1 MYKKDSK
8 FTKKIRKIILD
19 AQKFNKKVD
28 DYIKNT
34 NRYLESSPKNVN
46 KGTIRKMVELENIVI
61 KQQIEKEKERKYQL
75 AKQNYEND
83 LHNIM
88 EKLINIKEK

>member
-19 AQKFNKKVD
+19 AKKFNKKVD

-34 NRYLESSPKNVN
+34 NKYLESSPKHIN
-46 KGTIRKMVELENIVI
+46 KGTIREMVELDKIVI
-61 KQQIEKEKERKYQL
+61 KQQIEKENKRKYQL
-75 AKQNYEND
+75 AKRKYESD

>member
-1 MYKKDSK
+1 MYKKDSN

-19 AQKFNKKVD
+19 AKKFNKKVD

-46 KGTIRKMVELENIVI
+46 KGTIREMVELEKIVI

-88 EKLINIKEK
+88 EKIINIKEK

>member
-1 MYKKDSK
+1 MYKKDSN

-19 AQKFNKKVD
+19 AKKFNKKVD

-46 KGTIRKMVELENIVI
+46 KGTIREMVELENIVI

-88 EKLINIKEK
+88 EKIINIKEK

>member
-19 AQKFNKKVD
+19 AKKFNKKVD

-34 NRYLESSPKNVN
+34 NK
-46 KGTIRKMVELENIVI
+46 KGK
-61 KQQIEKEKERKYQL
+61 
-75 AKQNYEND
+75 
-83 LHNIM
+83 
-88 EKLINIKEK
+88 